1 MKKVLMICAA
11 MVAMI
16 ACNNRNVDS
25 TVTSNQEEKTP
36 TEELI
41 MDSVNP
47 MGKDSIDTTM
57 LSMSFDYMSREEYEM
72 ILKGAVRYDRD
83 HDSITLDSA
92 IELYSSEVPKDSIEK
107 WWIQR

>member
-1 MKKVLMICAA
+1 
-11 MVAMI
+11 
-16 ACNNRNVDS
+16 
-25 TVTSNQEEKTP
+25 
-36 TEELI
+36 

-57 LSMSFDYMSREEYEM
+57 LSMSFDYMSREEYVM

-92 IELYSSEVPKDSIEK
+92 IELYSSKVPKDSIEK